1 MTGNLLGEAVLPFVK
16 KEVENRQKLLGT
28 GIDGSTIRSTAQLL
42 YMNNRSP
49 WIKLASSVQIDT
61 SSRLPQGISN
71 PEIYKGMGLAKKA
84 VLFNGLSELNKDK
97 SYNFR
102 SGVSTSTQ
110 FWTDAAYGLGGT
122 VQGIQPPPGIESV
135 NVTSRNNGSIR
146 SASVSIKAYNRFQFE
161 IIETLYLRL
170 GFTLL
175 LEFGW
180 DKYLDSKGRIQDT
193 GRTLVEDEFFK
204 SKALSQLDMIKKI
217 NDYQSKYKGNYDGFF
232 GRVKN
237 FSWDFSTDGTYNINV
252 DLITLGDVIESLKI
266 NIPPSQKQ
274 KERLGGASRA
284 DIDTYGKVESS
295 VLLANRNN
303 SRLAAYLYTTIGTQ
317 KFDGADY
324 FQLDK
329 EVVENDESYKIDYEG
344 RLNKN
349 YRYYIR
355 FGELINVIETQI
367 IPNIKP
373 KDKQLIFDKSAETT
387 IMNYSPNLISFNPK
401 CCLFRYDGGV
411 LNVDDIDAIYVPQY
425 TKNMKAAFGREVKNE
440 GEAVDYGE
448 ATVVTSEFVVE
459 GLISQTKNTN
469 KDVKITGY
477 DSDTFT
483 VTLESGEVFQ
493 VDPQSKQ
500 YVADPIEL
508 KPGGIGMKSF
518 RIKNPEK
525 LKNNSSSVSGGGIL
539 FLKLYNIYFNYGFIF
554 EMLKKNID
562 KEGNL
567 SLFKF
572 LEALCDGM
580 NSSFANTTQ
589 VVPQIK
595 DDKIITFVERKPPS
609 GLLKNLN
616 QFVDTGEH
624 LTLEVLGFNKAKKQS
639 NFLKNIKFNTK
650 IGPKLSSMISIG
662 ATAQGTSLGEDATA
676 FSKWNDGLVD
686 RFQVKVEN
694 EEDTITE
701 TLVSTNND
709 ASNETNT
716 TETNTSN
723 NNNSNATTVYYEG
736 ENEELKAQLVGEGG
750 IKIGAPSNEFP
761 VVVEVEFKKSKT
773 NQQIALLPLDT
784 EANNTINDIITP
796 EKKTLNGFYRMTV
809 DKDGKVIEFN
819 YVYKTQDGKTY
830 YLLSKLN
837 KDGSAFQYNIPNKK
851 VNLKNESIDDL
862 SMKNQIDLFPS
873 NTATKMKLIGAIS
886 DKLREVY
893 GAPAV
898 IAESED
904 DENTD
909 QPNPSPYSDAELVA
923 IDRSKKVANVN
934 YSAYLAQMFGGAPS
948 LTDEQKESISMDIS
962 TINKDMTQYFPN
974 DNNEY
979 VEMGKSAYK
988 VYLKKWYGDYFKK
1001 SKNASTQVGF
1011 IPVEFNLDLDGISG
1025 FRIFNKLIIQQSF
1038 LPRQY
1043 SAALEFLVT
1052 GISQKIDGS
1061 GWTTNIKTLSTANL
1075 DSPPAVKFNPAPEVK
1090 VVKGTYDPVGGGGE
1104 IPDSVLTRNKRV
1116 RKGALNAIK
1125 HPTLNIPIENG
1136 FLEKYGDLVLSE
1148 VDYTYAKVSRN
1159 STNKKIEYKALCH
1172 PKVKT
1177 YADQLFKAY
1186 FNAVSS
1192 NGKTFGDRYGK
1203 IQINTS
1209 YRSVPMTPGS
1219 DGAAP
1224 AGTSQH
1230 GLGLA
1235 FDLQQPASYDEV
1247 YQWFV
1252 ANAPSYGFCRIP
1264 IITRSDGS
1272 KLDETWH
1279 WEFQTAGTYAK
1290 YAESDILIASNCKGK
1305 KDSDSPTGFRCQ
1317 AKYKVENKQVKGH
1330 KDIKNPLDEAVQQ
1343 KQIAAETT

>member
-49 WIKLASSVQIDT
+49 WIKLASSVQID
-61 SSRLPQGISN
+61 SSNRLPQGISN
-71 PEIYKGMGLAKKA
+71 PEIYKGTGLAKKA

-180 DKYLDSKGRIQDT
+180 DKYLDRKGRIQDT

-204 SKALSQLDMIKKI
+204 SKALSQLDMIRKI

-425 TKNMKAAFGREVKNE
+425 TKNMKAAFGKEVKNE
-440 GEAVDYGE
+440 GEAVDYGKAE
-448 ATVVTSEFVVE
+448 IKSLDANYVATTE
-459 GLISQTKNTN
+459 
-469 KDVKITGY
+469 DVKITGY
-477 DSDTFT
+477 DSDTNQ
-483 VTLESGEVFQ
+483 VTLENGEIFE
-493 VDPQSKQ
+493 VDPKTKQ
-500 YVADPIEL
+500 YVDTNMFNFTNHVG
-508 KPGGIGMKSF
+508 KRFKV
-518 RIKNPEK
+518 KNPEK
-525 LKNNSSSVSGGGIL
+525 LKNSSAVSGGGIL

-595 DDKIITFVERKPPS
+595 DDKVVTFVERKPPS

-662 ATAQGTSLGEDATA
+662 ATAQGTTIGEDATA

-694 EEDTITE
+694 EEDTVTD

-723 NNNSNATTVYYEG
+723 NNSSNATTVYYEG
-736 ENEELKAQLVGEGG
+736 DDEELKAQLVGEGG

-761 VVVEVEFKKSKT
+761 AVIEVQYETVNT
-773 NQQIALLPLDT
+773 NQQIALLPLAT

-796 EKKTLNGFYRMTV
+796 QLKTLRGFYRVTV
-809 DKDGKVIEFN
+809 DKDGKVIELN
-819 YVYKTQDGKTY
+819 YIYKTQDGKTY
-830 YLLSKLN
+830 YKLNKQN
-837 KDGSAFQYNIPNKK
+837 KDGSAFQYSIPNKK
-851 VNLKNESIDDL
+851 VKLNNDSIDDL
-862 SMKNQIDLFPS
+862 NMQSYIDYLPNQPVVKKRINP
-873 NTATKMKLIGAIS
+873 AIS
-886 DKLREVY
+886 EKLREIY

-909 QPNPSPYSDAELVA
+909 QPNPSPYSNAELVA

-934 YSAYLAQMFGGAPS
+934 YSAYLAQMFGGQPS

-1011 IPVEFNLDLDGISG
+1011 IPVEFNLDMDGISG
-1025 FRIFNKLIIQQSF
+1025 FRIYNKLIIQQSF

-1043 SAALEFLVT
+1043 SAALEFLIT
-1052 GISQKIDGS
+1052 GISQKIDSS

-1116 RKGALNAIK
+1116 RKGGLNAIK

-1136 FLEKYGDLVLSE
+1136 FLEKYGDLVLSA
-1148 VDYTYAKVSRN
+1148 VDETYVKLQN
-1159 STNKKIEYKALCH
+1159 SKYNRDNGMKGLCH
-1172 PKVKT
+1172 PKVKPF
-1177 YADQLFKAY
+1177 ADKLFKAY

-1192 NGKTFGDRYGK
+1192 NGKTFGERYGK
-1203 IQINTS
+1203 LQINTS
-1209 YRSVPMTPGS
+1209 YRSIPISPSGEN
-1219 DGAAP
+1219 AAP
-1224 AGTSQH
+1224 VGTSQH

-1264 IITRSDGS
+1264 ILSNGTN
-1272 KLDETWH
+1272 ETWH
-1279 WEFQTAGTYAK
+1279 WEFQTAGPYAK
-1290 YAESDILIASNCKGK
+1290 YAESDILMASNCKGK
-1305 KDSDSPTGFRCQ
+1305 KDKDSPTGFRCR
-1317 AKYKVENKQVKGH
+1317 AEYKVNNKKVKGH
-1330 KDIKNPLDEAVQQ
+1330 KDISNPLDEAVQQ

>member
-28 GIDGSTIRSTAQLL
+28 GIDGSTVRSTAQLL

-49 WIKLASSVQIDT
+49 WIKLASSVQID
-61 SSRLPQGISN
+61 SSNRLPQGISN
-71 PEIYKGMGLAKKA
+71 PEIYKGTGLAKKA

-180 DKYLDSKGRIQDT
+180 DKYLDRKGRIQDT

-204 SKALSQLDMIKKI
+204 SKALSQLDMIRKI
-217 NDYQSKYKGNYDGFF
+217 NDYQIKYKGNYDGFF

-387 IMNYSPNLISFNPK
+387 IMNYSPNLISFDPK

-425 TKNMKAAFGREVKNE
+425 TKNMKAAFGKEVKNE
-440 GEAVDYGE
+440 GEAVDYGKAE
-448 ATVVTSEFVVE
+448 MKSLDANYVSTTE
-459 GLISQTKNTN
+459 
-469 KDVKITGY
+469 DVKITGY
-477 DSDTFT
+477 DSDTNQ
-483 VTLESGEVFQ
+483 VTLENGEIFE
-493 VDPQSKQ
+493 VDPKTKQ
-500 YVADPIEL
+500 YVDTIMFNYTNHVG
-508 KPGGIGMKSF
+508 KRFKV
-518 RIKNPEK
+518 KNPEK
-525 LKNNSSSVSGGGIL
+525 LKNSSAVSGGGIL

-595 DDKIITFVERKPPS
+595 DDKVITFVERKPPS
-609 GLLKNLN
+609 GLLKNLD
-616 QFVDTGEH
+616 QFVQVEDH
-624 LTLEVLGFNKAKKQS
+624 LTLEVLGFNKARKQS

-662 ATAQGTSLGEDATA
+662 ATAQGTTLGEDATA

-686 RFQVKVEN
+686 RYQIEVN
-694 EEDTITE
+694 NSEDTVTD

-709 ASNETNT
+709 ASNQTNT

-723 NNNSNATTVYYEG
+723 NNTNNATTVYYEG
-736 ENEELKAQLVGEGG
+736 SDEELKAQLVGPGG

-761 VVVEVEFKKSKT
+761 AVLDIEGSKQWSKT
-773 NQQIALLPLDT
+773 QAPLLPVDQQSNPTLDS
-784 EANNTINDIITP
+784 IISPKLKQT
-796 EKKTLNGFYRMTV
+796 KQIYRTQI
-809 DKDGKVIEFN
+809 DKDGNIVAFNLIYKFEGKEYYRLAQKNSTGEFQFTIPSYKYKLAENVNFDNLGMGNSVGLFESNAGFTAIKANIIEP
-819 YVYKTQDGKTY
+819 K
-830 YLLSKLN
+830 
-837 KDGSAFQYNIPNKK
+837 
-851 VNLKNESIDDL
+851 
-862 SMKNQIDLFPS
+862 
-873 NTATKMKLIGAIS
+873 IS
-886 DKLREVY
+886 EKLREIY
-893 GAPAV
+893 GVSNPP
-898 IAESED
+898 AESED
-904 DENTD
+904 SEEASP
-909 QPNPSPYSDAELVA
+909 PNPSPYSEAELVA

-934 YSAYLAQMFGGAPS
+934 YSAYLAQMFGGQPS
-948 LTDEQKESISMDIS
+948 LTDEQKESISMDIN

-1043 SAALEFLVT
+1043 SAALEFLIT
-1052 GISQKIDGS
+1052 GISQKIDSS

-1116 RKGALNAIK
+1116 RKGGLNAIK

-1136 FLEKYGDLVLSE
+1136 FLEKYGDLVLSA
-1148 VDYTYAKVSRN
+1148 VDETYVKLQN
-1159 STNKKIEYKALCH
+1159 SKYNRDNGMKGLCH
-1172 PKVKT
+1172 PKVKPF
-1177 YADQLFKAY
+1177 ADKLFKAY

-1192 NGKTFGDRYGK
+1192 NGKTFGERYGK
-1203 IQINTS
+1203 LQINTS
-1209 YRSVPMTPGS
+1209 YRSIPISPSGEN
-1219 DGAAP
+1219 AAP
-1224 AGTSQH
+1224 VGTSQH

-1264 IITRSDGS
+1264 ILSNGTN
-1272 KLDETWH
+1272 ETWH
-1279 WEFQTAGTYAK
+1279 WEFQTAGPYAK
-1290 YAESDILIASNCKGK
+1290 YAESDILMASNCKGK
-1305 KDSDSPTGFRCQ
+1305 KDKDSPTGFRCR
-1317 AKYKVENKQVKGH
+1317 AEYKVSNKKVKGH
-1330 KDIKNPLDEAVQQ
+1330 KDISNPLDEAVQQ

>member
-28 GIDGSTIRSTAQLL
+28 GIDGSTVRSTAQLL

-49 WIKLASSVQIDT
+49 WIKLASSVQID
-61 SSRLPQGISN
+61 SSNRLPQGISN
-71 PEIYKGMGLAKKA
+71 PEIYKGTGLAKKA

-180 DKYLDSKGRIQDT
+180 DKYLDRKGRIQDT

-204 SKALSQLDMIKKI
+204 SKALSQFDMIKKI
-217 NDYQSKYKGNYDGFF
+217 NSYQEKYKGNYDGFF

-237 FSWDFSTDGTYNINV
+237 FAWDFSTDGTYNINV

-425 TKNMKAAFGREVKNE
+425 TKNMKAAFGKEVKNE
-440 GEAVDYGE
+440 GEAVDYGKAE
-448 ATVVTSEFVVE
+448 MKSLDANYVATTE
-459 GLISQTKNTN
+459 
-469 KDVKITGY
+469 DVKITGY
-477 DSDTFT
+477 DSDTNQ
-483 VTLESGEVFQ
+483 VTLENGEIFE
-493 VDPQSKQ
+493 VDPKTKQ
-500 YVADPIEL
+500 YVDTNMFNFTNHVG
-508 KPGGIGMKSF
+508 KRFKV
-518 RIKNPEK
+518 KNPEK
-525 LKNNSSSVSGGGIL
+525 LKNSSAVSGGGIL

-595 DDKIITFVERKPPS
+595 DDKVVTFVERKPPS

-616 QFVDTGEH
+616 QFVQVEDH
-624 LTLEVLGFNKAKKQS
+624 LTLEVLGFNKARKQS

-662 ATAQGTSLGEDATA
+662 ATAQGTTIGEDATA

-686 RFQVKVEN
+686 RYQIEVN
-694 EEDTITE
+694 NSEDTVTD

-709 ASNETNT
+709 ASNQTNT

-723 NNNSNATTVYYEG
+723 NNTNNATTVYYEG
-736 ENEELKAQLVGEGG
+736 SDEELKAQLVGEGG
-750 IKIGAPSNEFP
+750 IKIGASSTDFPAVLDIEGSNQH
-761 VVVEVEFKKSKT
+761 SKT
-773 NQQIALLPLDT
+773 EAPLLPVDQQS
-784 EANNTINDIITP
+784 NPTINSIISPQLKQT
-796 EKKTLNGFYRMTV
+796 KQIYRV
-809 DKDGKVIEFN
+809 QIDKDGNIVQFN
-819 YVYKTQDGKTY
+819 LIYKFEGKEY
-830 YLLSKLN
+830 YRMAQKNST
-837 KDGSAFQYNIPNKK
+837 GEFQYTIPSYKYKLGENVNFDNLGMGNSVGLFESNAGFTIIKANIIEPK
-851 VNLKNESIDDL
+851 
-862 SMKNQIDLFPS
+862 
-873 NTATKMKLIGAIS
+873 IS
-886 DKLREVY
+886 EKLREIY
-893 GAPAV
+893 GVGSAPS
-898 IAESED
+898 ESED
-904 DENTD
+904 SDE
-909 QPNPSPYSDAELVA
+909 PNPSPYSDAELVA

-934 YSAYLAQMFGGAPS
+934 YSAYLAQMFGGQPS

-962 TINKDMTQYFPN
+962 VINKDMTQYFPN
-974 DNNEY
+974 DNDEY
-979 VEMGKSAYK
+979 AEMGKSAYK

-1011 IPVEFNLDLDGISG
+1011 IPVEFNLDMDGISG
-1025 FRIFNKLIIQQSF
+1025 FRIYNKLIIQQSF

-1043 SAALEFLVT
+1043 SAALEFLIT
-1052 GISQKIDGS
+1052 GISQKIDSS

-1090 VVKGTYDPVGGGGE
+1090 VVKGTYNSVGGSGE

-1136 FLEKYGDLVLSE
+1136 FLEKYGNLVLSE

-1159 STNKKIEYKALCH
+1159 TTNSKIEYKGLCH
-1172 PKVKT
+1172 PKVKP
-1177 YADQLFKAY
+1177 YADKLFKAY
-1186 FNAVSS
+1186 FNAVST
-1192 NGKTFGDRYGK
+1192 NGKTFGERYGK
-1203 IQINTS
+1203 IKINTS
-1209 YRSVPMTPGS
+1209 YRSVPMTPSS

-1235 FDLQQPASYDEV
+1235 FDLQQPSSYDEV

-1252 ANAPSYGFCRIP
+1252 ANAPSYGFCRID
-1264 IITRSDGS
+1264 IFTTRSG
-1272 KLDETWH
+1272 KTMNETWH
-1279 WEFQTAGTYAK
+1279 WEFQTAGPYAK

-1305 KDSDSPTGFRCQ
+1305 KDKDSPTGFRCQ
-1317 AKYKVENKQVKGH
+1317 AEYKVKNKQVNGH

-1343 KQIAAETT
+1343 KQIAAQTT